1 MCMEASEET
10 NQYDL
15 GPEIIQREVEE
26 AIKHTKNKKAEGVD
40 GIPAELL
47 KALGPQA
54 IKKLVELC
62 KDIYNTG
69 VWPEDFCKTI
79 MIPIKKKPHAKEC

>member
-1 MCMEASEET
+1 MEASEET

-26 AIKHTKNKKAEGVD
+26 AIKHMKNKKAERVD

-54 IKKLVELC
+54 INKLVELC

-69 VWPEDFCKTI
+69 VWPEDS
-79 MIPIKKKPHAKEC
+79 ARQS